1 MTLEGHI
8 AVMILADKKRDCH
21 DFRMK
26 RDGRNLGQI
35 VTDVV
40 LNVSPSGKVGSQSAS
55 KVLIKY

>member
-1 MTLEGHI
+1 
-8 AVMILADKKRDCH
+8 MIFGGL
-21 DFRMK
+21 K

-35 VTDVV
+35 ATDVV